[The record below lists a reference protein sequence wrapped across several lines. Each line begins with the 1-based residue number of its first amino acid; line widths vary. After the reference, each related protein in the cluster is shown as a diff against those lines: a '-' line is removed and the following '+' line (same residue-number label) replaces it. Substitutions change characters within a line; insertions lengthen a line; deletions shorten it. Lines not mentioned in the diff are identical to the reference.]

1 MNEMIS
7 TNEMIER
14 VAKAFW
20 LHMTFGGNSAPFEQ
34 QPKQIIDHYRKAAR
48 AAIEAMR
55 EPTDEMINKKDHP
68 FTYDAIKEYWIECID
83 AALKDCPKPSDINT
97 PDPYVP

>member
-14 VAKAFW
+14 VANAFW

-34 QPKQIIDHYRKAAR
+34 QPKQTTDHYRQAAR

-55 EPTDEMINKKDHP
+55 EPTDQQRNNYFEMKKASGHNEHHSV
-68 FTYDAIKEYWIECID
+68 FIDAEWERAID
-83 AALKDCPKPSDINT
+83 AALKE
-97 PDPYVP
+97 